1 MQRWR
6 RGARAWDVA
15 LVLTVVQLCM
25 RGDLKD
31 NRQAAA
37 PSEAPAAEAA
47 ASWKIM
53 KASFEDGVKI
63 CEDTTSRTGARISL
77 RSASFLWCS

>member
-25 RGDLKD
+25 RDDLKD

-37 PSEAPAAEAA
+37 PSEAPAEEAA

-53 KASFEDGVKI
+53 KVSFEEGVLS
-63 CEDTTSRTGARISL
+63 CEDTTNARISL